1 MKFKFLL
8 SLLCAGS
15 LIASAQSQ
23 GYKDGIEYYKADQF
37 SNARTILERTLGD
50 ASTDRSTSFYYLG
63 EIALRENNFAE
74 AKNCFDKGIE
84 ANPDN
89 GFNHV
94 GLGALAL
101 RQGNAKAAREQFDL
115 AKKSAKKNASLL
127 VAIARAYY
135 NADPVA
141 YSKEYEK
148 YMADAFKADKNNPD
162 IYIMRGDKLLAEGNV
177 GEAAGNY
184 ENAIYN
190 NPSSA
195 EAYVKYANAYIHVNP
210 QFAIDKLK
218 ELNAAAPNSA
228 LAQRELAEKYYEND
242 QWTRAAQQYGEYIK
256 NPNHFPEDEERY
268 VVLLYFGQNY
278 GQSYD
283 LAKSILAKNPES
295 FLMKRMLFLNRAS
308 QKNYTEA
315 EVLAR
320 DFFATVPPSDT
331 HFSSNDFVTY
341 GDVLTELGNDSIAI
355 IQYEQAVSVN
365 PDKAELLKKLSS
377 AYYNAKEY
385 AKAADA
391 YQRFVD
397 SGEGKTND
405 LYVLAGRY
413 MTLAASYEPGSAEKA
428 AAVQKALANIDIV
441 LERVP
446 DDYRILQRKARIQLV
461 ANDNEPSAE
470 MAETYKKTIELLNA
484 NEENLTK
491 HADVYREA
499 YTQLAAF
506 EIANENTA
514 AAKSYYEK
522 MLEMD
527 PTNEQLRQYIEKMK

>member
-8 SLLCAGS
+8 SLLCAGT
-15 LIASAQSQ
+15 LVASAQSQ

-37 SNARTILERTLGD
+37 ENARTILERTLND
-50 ASTDRSTSFYYLG
+50 ATTDKSMAYYYLG
-63 EIALRENNFAE
+63 EIALRKGNLAD
-74 AKNCFDKGIE
+74 AKDRFDKGIA
-84 ANPDN
+84 ANDGN
-89 GFNHV
+89 GFNYV

-101 RQGNAKAAREQFDL
+101 KQGNPKAAKEQFDL
-115 AKKSAKKNASLL
+115 AKKCSKKNASLL

-141 YSKEYEK
+141 YAKEYEK
-148 YMADAFKADKNNPD
+148 YMADAFKADKNNTD
-162 IYIMRGDKLLAEGNV
+162 IYIMRGDKLLAEDNV

-210 QFAIDKLK
+210 QFAIAKLK
-218 ELNAAAPNSA
+218 ELNTAAPNSA

-278 GQSYD
+278 DQSYD
-283 LAKSILAKNPES
+283 LARRIIAKNPNS
-295 FLMKRMLFLNRAS
+295 FLMKRMLFLNRAA
-308 QKNYTEA
+308 QNNYTEA
-315 EVLAR
+315 EALAR

-331 HFSSNDFVTY
+331 HFTSNDYTTY

-355 IQYEQAVSVN
+355 LQYEKAVEIN
-365 PDKAELLKKLSS
+365 PDKAELLKGLSS
-377 AYYNAKEY
+377 AYYNAKKY
-385 AKAADA
+385 DKAADA

-397 SGEGKTND
+397 TGEGKTND

-413 MTLAASYEPGSAEKA
+413 MTLAASQEPASAEKA
-428 AAVQKALANIDIV
+428 ATIEKALSNINVV

-461 ANDNEPSAE
+461 ANDNEPNAD
-470 MAETYKKTIELLNA
+470 MAATYRQAIDMLNA
-484 NEENLTK
+484 DAENLTK

-506 EIANENTA
+506 ELSQDNTE
-514 AAKSYYEK
+514 AAKAYYEK